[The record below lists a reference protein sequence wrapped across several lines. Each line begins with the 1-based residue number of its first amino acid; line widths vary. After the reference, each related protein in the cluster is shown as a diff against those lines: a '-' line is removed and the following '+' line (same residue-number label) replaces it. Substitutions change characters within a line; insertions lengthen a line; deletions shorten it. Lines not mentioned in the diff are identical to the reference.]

1 MPAWRY
7 TLISISLTTS
17 QDGTGVAHHSGLV
30 LRDGVEMATISTSE
44 AVSIAANPP
53 RRPAFFD
60 RYLARLL
67 NRLGRDGWEVVDVS
81 YGSPTRVLLRQPA
94 PAGWA
99 IGAVADAA
107 RALAGLIAPRRPTR

>member
-7 TLISISLTTS
+7 TLVSITLATA
-17 QDGTGVAHHSGLV
+17 QDGSGVARHWGLV
-30 LRDGVEMATISTSE
+30 LRDGIEVATLRHTE
-44 AVSIAANPP
+44 VVNGTADPP
-53 RRPAFFD
+53 RRPTYFD

-67 NRLGRDGWEVVDVS
+67 NRLGRDGWEVVDLT

-107 RALAGLIAPRRPTR
+107 RALAGLIGPRLPTR